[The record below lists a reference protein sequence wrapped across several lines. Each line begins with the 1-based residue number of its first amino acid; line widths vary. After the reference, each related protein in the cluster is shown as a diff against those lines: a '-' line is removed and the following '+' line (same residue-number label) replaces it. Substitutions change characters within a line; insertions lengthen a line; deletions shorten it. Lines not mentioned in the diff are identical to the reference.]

1 MPAQVLRPLEPM
13 WMGHSSTQ
21 HVTTL
26 ISVTFSPSCHQ
37 RGCILLCFDGCG
49 TIQMLLFPLWLII
62 ANILYQAVSS
72 AVTYDRFQFINEVS
86 KTQNKTKQ
94 NKTKN
99 LQEFINIQCFM
110 AATGFE
116 YFTYSR
122 LTQSFITVH
131 CFSTL
136 ICFKCFYNNPGA
148 IFLIVINSQSFSF
161 GA

>member
-1 MPAQVLRPLEPM
+1 
-13 WMGHSSTQ
+13 
-21 HVTTL
+21 
-26 ISVTFSPSCHQ
+26 
-37 RGCILLCFDGCG
+37 
-49 TIQMLLFPLWLII
+49 MLLFPLWLII

-86 KTQNKTKQ
+86 KKQ

-122 LTQSFITVH
+122 LT
-131 CFSTL
+131 
-136 ICFKCFYNNPGA
+136 
-148 IFLIVINSQSFSF
+148 
-161 GA
+161 